1 VTSTIVAHFIDSNG
15 DLYLDVFSCKEFEND
30 VVIATVE
37 EYFKP
42 NKVRANFL
50 TRQAG

>member
-1 VTSTIVAHFIDSNG
+1 LFETKNKYASFNVSFQNKN
-15 DLYLDVFSCKEFEND
+15 DVSEFEND